1 MESTDTTNV
10 TTDSNGIET
19 VTTTTEQLIADKA
32 KLEALLAHKT
42 EAYQN
47 AMDKYWKANAAT
59 NELRNKVR
67 EFFKAELGGDKD
79 TIVELDLDEINNLL
93 TKIGGQEIKFTYSAK
108 VTISFVIEGVEADSE
123 EDAESKIQDAVN
135 WSIRELDYDGTNDEE
150 IEVTEVEAE

>member
-19 VTTTTEQLIADKA
+19 VTTTVEQLIADKA

-47 AMDKYWKANAAT
+47 AMDKYWKASAQV

-67 EFFKAELGGDKD
+67 DYFKAELGGDKD
-79 TIVELDLDEINNLL
+79 ATVQLDLDDINDLL
-93 TKIGGQEIKFTYSAK
+93 YKIGGNEIKFTYSAK
-108 VTISFVIEGVEADSE
+108 VTISFMIDGIEADSE
-123 EDAESKIQDAVN
+123 EEAEQKIADAINYTVQCDYES
-135 WSIRELDYDGTNDEE
+135 LYDDE
-150 IEVTEVEAE
+150 IDVTDVEAE